1 MTVRLFVYGTLA
13 PGDEAWPVLEP
24 WVVGEPVADAVAG
37 RLYDTG
43 RGYPAATF
51 EGDDSEATEGEWS
64 VESTHENAEAIGDLV
79 HGIVVTLDP
88 ARAAVAFDALDRY
101 EGHEYERIS
110 VRTET
115 GLDAATYVWIA
126 ALTGCRPVPG
136 GRWKDRPD
144 GRAT

>member
-1 MTVRLFVYGTLA
+1 LTDRLFVYGTLA

-51 EGDDSEATEGEWS
+51 ETLGS
-64 VESTHENAEAIGDLV
+64 LV
-79 HGIVVTLDP
+79 HGTVVTLDP
-88 ARAAVAFDALDRY
+88 ARAPAALDILDRY

-126 ALTGCRPVPG
+126 PLTGCKPVPG

-144 GRAT
+144 GRGT

>member
-13 PGDEAWPVLEP
+13 PGDEAWSVLEP

-51 EGDDSEATEGEWS
+51 SEAAG
-64 VESTHENAEAIGDLV
+64 NLV
-79 HGIVVTLDP
+79 HGTVVSLDA
-88 ARAAVAFDALDRY
+88 ARASVAFDTLDRY

-126 ALTGCRPVPG
+126 TLTGCRPVPG

>member
-1 MTVRLFVYGTLA
+1 LTVRLFVYGTLA
-13 PGDEAWPVLEP
+13 PGDEAWPVLER
-24 WVVGEPVADAVAG
+24 WVVGEPVDDAVAG

-51 EGDDSEATEGEWS
+51 ET
-64 VESTHENAEAIGDLV
+64 IGSLV
-79 HGIVVTLDP
+79 YGTVVTLDP
-88 ARAAVAFDALDRY
+88 ARASVAFETLDRY

-126 ALTGCRPVPG
+126 PLSGCRPVPG

>member
-1 MTVRLFVYGTLA
+1 
-13 PGDEAWPVLEP
+13 VLEP

-51 EGDDSEATEGEWS
+51 EGDDSEATEGERS
-64 VESTHENAEAIGDLV
+64 AESTHENAEEAGSLV
-79 HGIVVTLDP
+79 HGTVVTLDP
-88 ARAAVAFDALDRY
+88 ARAPAALDILDRY

-126 ALTGCRPVPG
+126 PLTGCEPVPG

-144 GRAT
+144 GRGT